1 CRLRTRLRTADQQIP
16 AELKIQ
22 HRQMRI
28 VLLCKIRDALIGG
41 LIDRGSATQIQGD
54 AIKKRLIKLLM
65 LPQQRGVRFIGGL
78 LQSLFSAGEAVSADI
93 IVMIEVGAHRDAN
106 DGFIGSVYHQALGIF
121 CPLAATKLWF
131 NQRSE
136 ADLAF
141 HPFVRTALA
150 FNTQALISYMQL
162 MCLRTV

>member
-1 CRLRTRLRTADQQIP
+1 MRVPDPLQVCWLRTRLRTADQQIP

-41 LIDRGSATQIQGD
+41 LIDRGCATQIQGD

-78 LQSLFSAGEAVSADI
+78 LDRKSTRLNSSHV
-93 IVMIEVGAHRDAN
+93 
-106 DGFIGSVYHQALGIF
+106 
-121 CPLAATKLWF
+121 K
-131 NQRSE
+131 
-136 ADLAF
+136 
-141 HPFVRTALA
+141 
-150 FNTQALISYMQL
+150 ISYAVF
-162 MCLRTV
+162 CLKKKNRRYKRISAEEGKEDVTADG